1 MSFSA
6 NIPKETPQ
14 TLWSTLKEK
23 NSRMLLTIPFGSS
36 TKEMKGFVSVTGED
50 EELPLLTI
58 CVQNVHKEKCTVTN
72 MVFPDTKTYLDFV
85 DRLFVDSRKNFKSE
99 DVFH

>member
-23 NSRMLLTIPFGSS
+23 NSRMILTIPFGSS
-36 TKEMKGFVSVTGED
+36 PKDMKGFVSVTGED

-58 CVQNVHKEKCTVTN
+58 CVQNVNKNKCTVTN
-72 MVFPDTKTYLDFV
+72 MIFPDVKTYSDFV
-85 DRLFVDSRKNFKSE
+85 DRLFVDSRKNFKIDE
-99 DVFH
+99 EFH

>member
-1 MSFSA
+1 M
-6 NIPKETPQ
+6 
-14 TLWSTLKEK
+14 WSTLKEK

-50 EELPLLTI
+50 EELSLTI
-58 CVQNVHKEKCTVTN
+58 CVQNVHKEKYPVTN

-85 DRLFVDSRKNFKSE
+85 PKPFEFKKILNQRMFFINYE
-99 DVFH
+99 